1 GNLDARTTTSS
12 LAAVLFEMLAGEP
25 PVPRLA
31 ERLVHNWRALESSE
45 VLRVAEGRV
54 GRAVK
59 HAISKALAPLPEER
73 FATATDFTAAL
84 GGPAHRASGRT
95 WEIFAGRRGG
105 RIGLA
110 AGTLGAAA
118 AAVFLAVRHPASG
131 LNDRR
136 VAVALIEN
144 RTGDP
149 SLDNLGHMAAD
160 WVTQGLA

>member
-1 GNLDARTTTSS
+1 DRRRFRHRARDQCRRPPTLTQTGQSIGSPGYMSPEQALGSGNLDARTDIYS

-31 ERLVHNWRALESSE
+31 ERLVHNWKAPESSE

-84 GGPAHRASGRT
+84 GGPAHRASAPT
-95 WEIFAGRRGG
+95 CE
-105 RIGLA
+105 
-110 AGTLGAAA
+110 
-118 AAVFLAVRHPASG
+118 
-131 LNDRR
+131 
-136 VAVALIEN
+136 
-144 RTGDP
+144 
-149 SLDNLGHMAAD
+149 
-160 WVTQGLA
+160 